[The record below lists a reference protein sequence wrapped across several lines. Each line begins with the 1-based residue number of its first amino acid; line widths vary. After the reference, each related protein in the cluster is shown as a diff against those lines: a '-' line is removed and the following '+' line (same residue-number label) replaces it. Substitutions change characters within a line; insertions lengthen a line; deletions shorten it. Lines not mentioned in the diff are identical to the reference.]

1 MRFSIILGGL
11 LAAASLSAADRPA
24 GDLEARRQA
33 LKSLLDEQWQYT
45 LSTNP
50 EFASILGD
58 KRWNDKSS
66 DTTPAAVARDL
77 AKSAEFLKRFESID
91 TTGFPEQ
98 EELNKRLM
106 VRNLREQQENAPFRS
121 WEMPVNQ
128 MSGIHL
134 GAASFPAYLA
144 FDSAKDFDDYI
155 ARLRNFPGQMDG
167 VTESMRLGMKDGLMP
182 PKFLLEKVVTQTRGI
197 AEQAPEKSP
206 FAEPLTKMPKSVP
219 AAEQDR
225 IRKDLVAAVRDS
237 VLPAYARFAKFL
249 AQEYVPKGRSE
260 PGMWSLP
267 DGEARY
273 AAAVKSN
280 TTTNLTPEEIHR
292 IGLAQ
297 VSEIEVQM
305 LGIAKKMGFS
315 SLKAFNAS
323 LEKNPDLHAKTGEQI
338 LDLYRHY
345 IDQMYGKLPQLF
357 GRLPKMKVEVKP
369 VEAFREKE
377 AAGAEYNQGTQDGS
391 RPGRV
396 EVNTSDPHGRKTIS
410 MESTA
415 YHEGVPG
422 HHMQISIQQELPTIP
437 PFRQQGGYTAY
448 SEGWALYSERLGKEV
463 GFYQNPYNDYGRLQ
477 DEMLRAIRLV
487 VDTGFHAKRWTREQV
502 VQFFHDHSGTDEV
515 EVQSETDRY
524 IVWPGQALG
533 YKIGQLK
540 ILELRARAQ
549 KALGARFDLR
559 KFHDEVLGAGALPM
573 DVLEE
578 RIDAWIAAQKSQP
591 KPFSAR
597 LV

>member
-1 MRFSIILGGL
+1 
-11 LAAASLSAADRPA
+11 
-24 GDLEARRQA
+24 
-33 LKSLLDEQWQYT
+33 
-45 LSTNP
+45 
-50 EFASILGD
+50 
-58 KRWNDKSS
+58 
-66 DTTPAAVARDL
+66 
-77 AKSAEFLKRFESID
+77 
-91 TTGFPEQ
+91 
-98 EELNKRLM
+98 
-106 VRNLREQQENAPFRS
+106 
-121 WEMPVNQ
+121 MPVNQ

-155 ARLRNFPGQMDG
+155 ARLRSFPGQMDG

-225 IRKDLVAAVRDS
+225 LRRDLVAAVRGS

-249 AQEYVPKGRSE
+249 AEEYVPKGRSE

-305 LGIAKKMGFS
+305 LVIARAMGFRD
-315 SLKAFNAS
+315 LKSFNAS
-323 LEKNPDLHAKTGEQI
+323 LEKKEDLRARSAEQI
-338 LDLYRHY
+338 LEIYRHY
-345 IDQMYGKLPQLF
+345 IDQMYEKLPQLF

-422 HHMQISIQQELPTIP
+422 HHMQIAIQQELPTIP

-487 VDTGFHAKRWTREQV
+487 VDTGFHARRWTRAQV
-502 VQFFHDHSGTDEV
+502 VQFFHDHSAMDEI
-515 EVQSETDRY
+515 EVQNETDRY

-540 ILELRARAQ
+540 ILELRDRAK
-549 KALGARFDLR
+549 KALGDRFDLR
-559 KFHDEVLGAGALPM
+559 KFHDEVLGAGALPL

-578 RIDAWIAAQKSQP
+578 RIDSWIASQR
-591 KPFSAR
+591 S
-597 LV
+597 